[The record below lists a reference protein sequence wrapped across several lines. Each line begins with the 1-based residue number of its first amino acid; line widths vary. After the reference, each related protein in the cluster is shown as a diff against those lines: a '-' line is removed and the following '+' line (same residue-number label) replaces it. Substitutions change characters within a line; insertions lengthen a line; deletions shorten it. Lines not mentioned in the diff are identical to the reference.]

1 VKSSIEIREEIG
13 RQYDRA
19 QAIIDVARAAKRDL
33 SDEETAEIDKIN
45 GSGDPKATGYKAGVI
60 DKLKGE
66 LQRAENIEAR
76 EAELTALRQPI
87 AGKKLAQSGDG
98 APTTDGEEEAFT
110 RASRIKVPAQ
120 ARYHHASLKTFKGA
134 DAEAQAY
141 LTGQFLLATIG
152 KSEHAHKWCKEH
164 GVDVRFRGALK
175 ESDNSLGG
183 FLVPIEMERSIIA
196 LREERG
202 VLRREAMVVP
212 MASDTLQMP
221 RRSSGVTAY
230 WTGELAEI
238 QASNPTLDSIE
249 LTAKKLAALVR
260 MSSEVNEDTVI
271 SLADFVTQEIAY
283 AFADKEDLA
292 GFNGDGTSTY
302 GGIIG
307 VKNALLAGSEYEALA
322 GNTAFST
329 LDLVDFESMIGMLP
343 LYALQDAKWYISRA
357 GWAASMQRLADAAGG
372 NTTQN
377 IMGGVGA
384 SFLGFPVVWVQV
396 MNSTLTAQTSAEGAC
411 YFGSMRQGVKL
422 GTRRGMS
429 IQTSTDRYFETDE
442 IGIKATQRLDIVVS
456 EKGTATAAGS
466 LIGLKFPGA

>member
-1 VKSSIEIREEIG
+1 MKTSAELREEMG

-33 SDEETAEIDKIN
+33 TDDETAEIDRIN
-45 GSGDPKATGYKAGVI
+45 GSGDPKAKDYRPGVI
-60 DKLKGE
+60 DKLKAD

-76 EAELTALRQPI
+76 EAELTASRRQVVPQTGEGGSVE
-87 AGKKLAQSGDG
+87 ANDPD
-98 APTTDGEEEAFT
+98 AP

-120 ARYHHASLKTFKGA
+120 ARYNHAKLKAFTGN
-134 DAEAQAY
+134 DATAEAY

-152 KSEHAHKWCKEH
+152 KSEHAHNWCKEH
-164 GVDVRFRGALK
+164 GVDTRFRGALK

-212 MASDTLQMP
+212 MASDTLHMP

-230 WTGELAEI
+230 WTGELSEI
-238 QASNPTLDSIE
+238 TASNPTLDNVE
-249 LTAKKLAALVR
+249 LTVKKLAALVR
-260 MSSEVNEDTVI
+260 MSSEVNEDTVV

-292 GFNGDGTSTY
+292 GFLGDGTSTY
-302 GGIIG
+302 GGIVG
-307 VKNALLAGSEYEALA
+307 LKNALQDGSEYTAIT
-322 GNTAFST
+322 GNTAFAT
-329 LDLVDFESMIGMLP
+329 LDLLDFENMIGKLP
-343 LYALQDAKWYISRA
+343 LYALQNAKWYISRA

-377 IMGGVGA
+377 IMGGTGP

-396 MNSTLTAQTSAEGAC
+396 MNSTLTAQTSTEGLC
-411 YFGSMRQGVKL
+411 YFGDLRQGVKL
-422 GTRRGMS
+422 GSRRGMA
-429 IQTSTDRYFETDE
+429 IATSTDRYFETDE

-456 EKGTATAAGS
+456 ERGTSTAAGS
-466 LIGLKFPGA
+466 VIGLETPGS

>member
-1 VKSSIEIREEIG
+1 
-13 RQYDRA
+13 
-19 QAIIDVARAAKRDL
+19 
-33 SDEETAEIDKIN
+33 
-45 GSGDPKATGYKAGVI
+45 
-60 DKLKGE
+60 

-76 EAELTALRQPI
+76 ETELNATRQPI
-87 AGKKLAQSGDG
+87 SAKRIAQSGDG
-98 APTTDGEEEAFT
+98 SEVSTEEEQHT

-120 ARYHHASLKTFKGA
+120 ARYHHASLKAFRGN
-134 DAEAQAY
+134 DAEASAY

-152 KSEHAHKWCKEH
+152 RSEHAHKWCKDH
-164 GVDVRFRGALK
+164 GVDTRFRGALK

-183 FLVPIEMERSIIA
+183 FLVPLEMERSIIA

-212 MASDTLQMP
+212 MASDTLHMP

-230 WTGELAEI
+230 WTGELSEI
-238 QASNPTLDSIE
+238 TASNPTFDNVE
-249 LTAKKLAALVR
+249 LTVKKLAALVR
-260 MSSEVNEDTVI
+260 MSSEVNEDTVV

-292 GFNGDGTSTY
+292 GFLGDGTSTY
-302 GGIIG
+302 GGIVG
-307 VKNALLAGSEYEALA
+307 LKNALQDGAEYTAIS

-329 LDLVDFESMIGMLP
+329 LDLADFESMIGMLP
-343 LYALQDAKWYISRA
+343 LYALQNAKWYISRA

-377 IMGGVGA
+377 IMGGVGP

-396 MNSTLTAQTSAEGAC
+396 MNSTLTAQTSTEGLC
-411 YFGSMRQGVKL
+411 YFGDLRQGVKL

-429 IQTSTDRYFETDE
+429 IATSTDRYFETDE
-442 IGIKATQRLDIVVS
+442 IGIKATQRLDVVVS
-456 EKGTATAAGS
+456 ERGTSTVAGS
-466 LIGLKFPGA
+466 IIGLETPGS

>member
-1 VKSSIEIREEIG
+1 MKTSAEIREEMG
-13 RQYDRA
+13 RQYDKA

-33 SDEETAEIDKIN
+33 TDDETAEIDRIN
-45 GSGDPKATGYKAGVI
+45 GSGNPKDAGYKPGVI
-60 DKLKGE
+60 DKLKAD

-76 EAELTALRQPI
+76 EAELNATRRTVQP
-87 AGKKLAQSGDG
+87 QTGDG
-98 APTTDGEEEAFT
+98 GEPDPSSPEAQYA
-110 RASRIKVPAQ
+110 RAARVKVPAQ
-120 ARYHHASLKTFKGA
+120 ARFHHASLKAFKG
-134 DAEAQAY
+134 DNAEAQAY

-212 MASDTLQMP
+212 MASDTLHMP
-221 RRSSGVTAY
+221 RRASGVTAY

-238 QASNPTLDSIE
+238 TASNPTLDQVE
-249 LTAKKLAALVR
+249 LTAKKLGALVR
-260 MSSEVNEDTVI
+260 MSSEVNEDTVV
-271 SLADFVTQEIAY
+271 SLADFVTTEIAY

-292 GFNGDGTSTY
+292 GFLGDGTSTY
-302 GGIIG
+302 GGIKGI
-307 VKNALLAGSEYEALA
+307 KNALADGSEVTAVT

-329 LDLVDFESMIGMLP
+329 LDLTDFENMIGKLP
-343 LYALQDAKWYISRA
+343 LYALQNAKWYISRA

-377 IMGGVGA
+377 IMGGTGPA
-384 SFLGFPVVWVQV
+384 FLGFPVVWVQV
-396 MNSTLTAQTSAEGAC
+396 MNSTLTAQTSTEGLC
-411 YFGSMRQGVKL
+411 YFGDLRQGVKL
-422 GTRRGMS
+422 GSRRGMS
-429 IQTSTDRYFETDE
+429 IATSTDRYFETDE

-456 EKGTATAAGS
+456 ERGTATAPGS
-466 LIGLKFPGA
+466 IIGLKTPGS

>member
-1 VKSSIEIREEIG
+1 MKTSAEIREEMG

-33 SDEETAEIDKIN
+33 NDDETAEIDRIN
-45 GSGDPKATGYKAGVI
+45 GNGNPKDKDYKPGVI
-60 DKLKGE
+60 DKLKAD

-76 EAELTALRQPI
+76 EAELTATRRQSLPQT
-87 AGKKLAQSGDG
+87 GLGD
-98 APTTDGEEEAFT
+98 ADDKDSEESQYT
-110 RASRIKVPAQ
+110 RAQRIKVPAQ
-120 ARYHHASLKTFKGA
+120 ARYHHAALKAFKDQKNGE
-134 DAEAQAY
+134 AEAY

-152 KSEHAHKWCKEH
+152 RSERAHQWCKDH
-164 GVDVRFRGALK
+164 GVDVKFRGALK

-202 VLRREAMVVP
+202 VLRREAMIVP
-212 MASDTLQMP
+212 MASDTLHMP

-238 QASNPTLDSIE
+238 TASNPVLDQVE
-249 LTAKKLAALVR
+249 LTAKKLGALVR
-260 MSSEVNEDTVI
+260 MSSEVNEDTVV

-292 GFNGDGTSTY
+292 GFLGDGTSTY
-302 GGIIG
+302 GGIVGI
-307 VKNALLAGSEYEALA
+307 KNALGDGSEHTAVT

-329 LDLVDFESMIGMLP
+329 LDMLDFENMIGKLP
-343 LYALQDAKWYISRA
+343 LYALQNAKWYISRA

-377 IMGGVGA
+377 IMGGTGPA
-384 SFLGFPVVWVQV
+384 FLGFPVVWVQV
-396 MNSTLTAQTSAEGAC
+396 MNSTLSAQTSTEGLA
-411 YFGSMRQGVKL
+411 YFGDLRQGVKL

-429 IQTSTDRYFETDE
+429 IATSTDRYFETDE

-456 EKGTATAAGS
+456 ERGTASVAGS
-466 LIGLKFPGA
+466 IIGLETPAS

>member
-1 VKSSIEIREEIG
+1 MKTSIEIREEIG

-45 GSGDPKATGYKAGVI
+45 GSGKKGEAAYKAGVI
-60 DKLKGE
+60 DKLQAE

-76 EAELTALRQPI
+76 ETELNALRTPVAKRI
-87 AGKKLAQSGDG
+87 AQSGDG
-98 APTTDGEEEAFT
+98 APNDSAEEQAT
-110 RASRIKVPAQ
+110 RVSRIKVPAQ
-120 ARYHHASLKTFKGA
+120 ARYHHASLKAFKGN
-134 DAEAQAY
+134 DGEASAY
-141 LTGQFLLATIG
+141 LTGQYLLATIG
-152 KSEHAHKWCKEH
+152 KSETAHKWCKDH

-183 FLVPIEMERSIIA
+183 FLVPIEMERSIIT

-212 MASDTLQMP
+212 MASDTLHMP
-221 RRSSGVTAY
+221 RRASGVTAY
-230 WTGELAEI
+230 WVGERSEI
-238 QASNPTLDSIE
+238 TDSNPTLDNVE
-249 LTAKKLAALVR
+249 LTVKKLAALVR
-260 MSSEVNEDTVI
+260 MSSEVNEDTVV

-292 GFNGDGTSTY
+292 GFIGDGTSTY
-302 GGIIG
+302 GGIVG
-307 VKNALLAGSEYEALA
+307 VKNALAAGSEYEALA

-329 LDLVDFESMIGMLP
+329 LDLADFESMIGMLP

-377 IMGGVGA
+377 IMGGVGP

-396 MNSTLTAQTSAEGAC
+396 MNSTLTAQTSTEGIA
-411 YFGSMRQGVKL
+411 YFGSMRQGIRL

-429 IQTSTDRYFETDE
+429 ISTSTDRYFETDE
-442 IGIKATQRLDIVVS
+442 IGIKATQRLDVVVA
-456 EKGTATAAGS
+456 ERGTATAAGS